1 MSGGPVDLDKPPS
14 PMGKGSE
21 TAAKRAAVRDGI
33 AAADSGRLVPHGKV
47 RKWLLSWGSAKPLA
61 RPLSELDSDD

>member
-1 MSGGPVDLDKPPS
+1 MSGRPVDLDKPPS
-14 PMGKGSE
+14 LLGKGSE

-47 RKWLLSWGSAKPLA
+47 RKWLLSWGNPKPLT
-61 RPLSELDSDD
+61 RPQSEIDSDD